1 MGLKDLFIALA
12 EAPTWDPDES
22 KPFTKYMTEMDR
34 WKVKKETKNPNI
46 N

>member
-1 MGLKDLFIALA
+1 MDRRIRKELSKITYQMDLLLLGM
-12 EAPTWDPDES
+12 
-22 KPFTKYMTEMDR
+22 KMDR